1 LRSLLQFQ
9 FVNSFLSLFYI
20 AFYLQDQEKLKEVRD
35 SHSYFVEVKLKN
47 TYFLQQL
54 AALLIARQVI
64 GNIKESALPYFLE
77 QLRLAKLSF
86 DMFGALSPSDEAKKD
101 LGEAESGDSKT
112 EEEDSP
118 KEDAAKDVGELEA
131 SVQPDKE
138 VDKKSRN
145 LSQAELEGALFKVSF
160 FL

>member
-1 LRSLLQFQ
+1 
-9 FVNSFLSLFYI
+9 
-20 AFYLQDQEKLKEVRD
+20 
-35 SHSYFVEVKLKN
+35 
-47 TYFLQQL
+47 
-54 AALLIARQVI
+54 VI

-86 DMFGALSPSDEAKKD
+86 DMFGALSPSDETKKD
-101 LGEAESGDSKT
+101 IGEAESGDSKT

-118 KEDAAKDVGELEA
+118 KEEAAKDAGELEA

-138 VDKKSRN
+138 ADKKARN

-160 FL
+160 FLTKN

>member
-1 LRSLLQFQ
+1 
-9 FVNSFLSLFYI
+9 
-20 AFYLQDQEKLKEVRD
+20 
-35 SHSYFVEVKLKN
+35 
-47 TYFLQQL
+47 
-54 AALLIARQVI
+54 VI

-118 KEDAAKDVGELEA
+118 KEEAAKDVGELEA

-138 VDKKSRN
+138 SDKKARN